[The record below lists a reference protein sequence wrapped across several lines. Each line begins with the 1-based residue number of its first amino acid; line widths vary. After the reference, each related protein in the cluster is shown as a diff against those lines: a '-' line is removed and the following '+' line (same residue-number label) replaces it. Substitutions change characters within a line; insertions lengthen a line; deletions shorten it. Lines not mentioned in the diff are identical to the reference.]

1 MEESIF
7 FWDLPDL
14 ESLCAVK
21 LTMKSEIS
29 HSDIRNKQVKLS
41 RCLLLLLDHIV
52 ASPIPEEYRHILVI
66 MSMERP
72 ERVTP
77 AMLQSCLFYT
87 ITVRLAPYWNK
98 AGHILIQGADFLT
111 KSGKQ
116 DAVAISINVLD
127 NQLFITVQVH
137 AIRLPPFQLCDFDV
151 ASECFQSSLTWNSSF
166 IRKKSGSSNW
176 CYVLPSMKMGRVVH
190 LSHDIPPECPLK
202 SYKDF
207 QNYWKTLYGY
217 ELPYMSES
225 DVIYCSVYF
234 KFIRETIF
242 TYPFICLR
250 SQPIQF
256 FPRVDLTRVMNTFVD
271 DLKSK
276 MPHLCGIQVNMT
288 NTPFYPVK
296 ELSRPLIQG
305 NNYLTNLTA
314 SMKLTMAPNIS
325 EQTEITQK
333 EIPLKQPLACS
344 EKHPPV
350 SQYVQHFTSY
360 KVSLGSQCS
369 NTYPPICST
378 HSGNGQKY
386 VPFFHGKT
394 GRFKQNDNTKI
405 AEGNK
410 TNVVS
415 NISDKVNIYNT
426 SNFSVR
432 DVMPRK
438 ASLLQICD
446 AKKKTPC
453 NVLHK
458 SIKVKSNKEV
468 FTNTGLI
475 CSSPFSEKQSCFS
488 VSIEPKKDKF
498 GLNSKNSEPSQSQV
512 FDSCKLNYA
521 SDIVAN
527 ISYKRKEDH
536 SVTKTSNKHIAAS
549 QLKEENIQEENL
561 ILPPK
566 KYKTSKTVKKMDVEQ
581 QARDNKL
588 FKVNNADLQDWLKQH
603 GISTRTRD
611 KKEQLVA
618 KIMQFIH
625 QS

>member
-1 MEESIF
+1 M
-7 FWDLPDL
+7 DLA
-14 ESLCAVK
+14 SLCHRTISFYEAGK
-21 LTMKSEIS
+21 LQALA
-29 HSDIRNKQVKLS
+29 DKQQFT
-41 RCLLLLLDHIV
+41 
-52 ASPIPEEYRHILVI
+52 
-66 MSMERP
+66 MERP

-87 ITVRLAPYWNK
+87 ITVRLTPYWNK

-137 AIRLPPFQLCDFDV
+137 AIRLLPCQLCDFDV
-151 ASECFQSSLTWNSSF
+151 GSECFESSLTWNSSF
-166 IRKKSGSSNW
+166 IRKKSSSSNW
-176 CYVLPSMKMGRVVH
+176 CYVLPSMKMGRLVH
-190 LSHDIPPECPLK
+190 LSHDIPPECPFK
-202 SYKDF
+202 SYVDF

-217 ELPYMSES
+217 ELPHMSES

-234 KFIRETIF
+234 KFIGETIF

-256 FPRVDLTRVMNTFVD
+256 FPRVDLTRVTNTFVD

-276 MPHLCGIQVNMT
+276 MPHLCGFPVNMT
-288 NTPFYPVK
+288 KTPFYPVK

-305 NNYLTNLTA
+305 NNFLTNLTA
-314 SMKLTMAPNIS
+314 SMKLTMTPKTS
-325 EQTEITQK
+325 EQTEIIQK

-350 SQYVQHFTSY
+350 SLYVQHFSSD
-360 KVSLGSQCS
+360 KVSLESQCS
-369 NTYPPICST
+369 NTYPTICST

-394 GRFKQNDNTKI
+394 GRIKQNDVKN

-410 TNVVS
+410 ASAVS
-415 NISDKVNIYNT
+415 NITDIYNT
-426 SNFSVR
+426 FNFSVK
-432 DVMPRK
+432 DVMP
-438 ASLLQICD
+438 AMLQISD
-446 AKKKTPC
+446 AKRKTPC

-458 SIKVKSNKEV
+458 SIQMKSNKEV
-468 FTNTGLI
+468 FANTGLI
-475 CSSPFSEKQSCFS
+475 CSSNFSEKQSCFS
-488 VSIEPKKDKF
+488 VSIAPEKDKIGF
-498 GLNSKNSEPSQSQV
+498 NAKNSEPSQSEV
-512 FDSCKLNYA
+512 FDSYKLNYT
-521 SDIVAN
+521 SDIVDN
-527 ISYKRKEDH
+527 ISHKRKEDH
-536 SVTKTSNKHIAAS
+536 NVNKTSNNQIAAS
-549 QLKEENIQEENL
+549 QLKEEKIQKENL
-561 ILPPK
+561 VLPPK
-566 KYKTSKTVKKMDVEQ
+566 KYKTSRTVKKMDVEQ
-581 QARDNKL
+581 QARENKL
-588 FKVNNADLQDWLKQH
+588 FKVNNSDLQDWLKRH

-618 KIMQFIH
+618 KIMQFIQ